1 MSMREPAD
9 IEALTSYITEEV
21 YSSLGLPAWRSVRK
35 LLDPI
40 IHLPAGRFSQVAAR
54 MDQYVA
60 QYGLREAARRTLPA
74 FASGF
79 RQTGAEHIPTEGPLL
94 IASNHPGTCDGLVVT
109 ANIPRPDLKII
120 ATGIPFTQG
129 LPNIAEHVI
138 YVPREGPGRAN
149 VIRQSIRHLKSGGAL
164 LIFPSGRVDPD
175 PAIAP
180 DPEVTFE
187 RWNSGLELIL
197 SHVPHAQLLLAMVSG
212 VLSSNWL
219 RHPLTWLTKE
229 SWKKNRT
236 AEFLQII
243 DQMVHP
249 NRVDIHP
256 TVTFGEPLQVAELTS
271 DDRSLLD
278 GIILQAHQ
286 LLKDHV
292 QGILGHDTAQV

>member
-1 MSMREPAD
+1 MREPAD
-9 IEALTSYITEEV
+9 VEALTRYISDEIYT
-21 YSSLGLPAWRSVRK
+21 SLGLPAWRGVRK

-40 IHLPAGRFSQVAAR
+40 VNLPANRFSQVAAR

-60 QYGLREAARRTLPA
+60 QFGLREAARRTLPA

-79 RQTGAEHIPTEGPLL
+79 HQTGAENIPTEGPLL

-175 PAIAP
+175 PAIASN
-180 DPEVTFE
+180 PEVTFE
-187 RWNSGLELIL
+187 RWNAGLELIL
-197 SHVPHAQLLLAMVSG
+197 NHVPHAQVLFAMVSG

-219 RHPLTWLTKE
+219 HHPLTWLTKE
-229 SWKKNRT
+229 AWKKNRT
-236 AEFLQII
+236 AELLQII
-243 DQMVHP
+243 DQMIHP

-256 TVTFGEPLQVAELTS
+256 TVTFGQALQVEELTS
-271 DDRSLLD
+271 ADHSLLD
-278 GIILQAHQ
+278 GIIQQARQ
-286 LLKDHV
+286 LLQDHV
-292 QGILGHDTAQV
+292 VSILGHDTAQV